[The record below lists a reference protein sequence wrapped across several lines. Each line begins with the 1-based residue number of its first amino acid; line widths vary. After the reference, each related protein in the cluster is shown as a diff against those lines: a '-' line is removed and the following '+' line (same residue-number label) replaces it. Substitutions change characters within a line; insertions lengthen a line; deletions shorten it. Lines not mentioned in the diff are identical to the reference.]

1 MRPGGSKVAFFSPG
15 EAKLLREAG
24 HPRGWARGE
33 VLMREGEEAH
43 SVVLLTDGLV
53 KVTVDSA
60 NGYTSLLALR
70 GPGEL
75 LGEFSCIDGRPRGAT
90 VTAMRRSEG
99 AVLAAEAFLRLL
111 ERDPGLCLSVL
122 RSVVGRLRDSD
133 GLRAEQGARTTRARV
148 AGLLVK
154 LAVQYGAAAPETL
167 PGAVA
172 VQVNQRELAA
182 ATGAS
187 RESVVRCL
195 RAMQQEGLV
204 ATRRGRTVVLDLA
217 GLRRWAEE

>member
-1 MRPGGSKVAFFSPG
+1 MRPGGSEVAFFSPG
-15 EAKLLREAG
+15 EVKLLRETG
-24 HPRGWARGE
+24 HPRGWVRGE
-33 VLMREGEEAH
+33 VLMREGEEAD
-43 SVVLLTDGLV
+43 SVVLLTVGLV
-53 KVTVDSA
+53 KATVDSA

-75 LGEFSCIDGRPRGAT
+75 LGELSCVDGRPRGAT

-99 AVLAAEAFLRLL
+99 VVIAADTFLRLL
-111 ERDPGLCLSVL
+111 ERDPSLCLAVL
-122 RSVVGRLRDSD
+122 RSVVDRLRDSD

-154 LAVQYGAAAPETL
+154 LAVQYGSAAPETL
-167 PGAVA
+167 PGAVS

>member
-1 MRPGGSKVAFFSPG
+1 MAFFSPG
-15 EAKLLREAG
+15 EVESLRQAG
-24 HPRGWARGE
+24 HARAWDRGE
-33 VLMREGEEAH
+33 VLMREGEQADF
-43 SVVLLTDGLV
+43 VVLLTAGLV
-53 KVTVDSA
+53 KATVDSA

-75 LGEFSCIDGRPRGAT
+75 LGELACVDGGPRGAT

-99 AVLAAEAFLRLL
+99 VVVAAGAFLRLL
-111 ERDPGLCLSVL
+111 EREPGLSLSVL

-133 GLRAEQGARTTRARV
+133 GLRAEQGARTTRSRV
-148 AGLLVK
+148 AALLVK
-154 LAVQYGAAAPETL
+154 LAVEYGSAVLEPL
-167 PGAVA
+167 PGAVS

-182 ATGAS
+182 AAGAS

-195 RAMQQEGLV
+195 RAMQREGLV
-204 ATRRGRTVVLDLA
+204 ATGRGRTVVLDLA

>member
-1 MRPGGSKVAFFSPG
+1 MAFFSPG
-15 EAKLLREAG
+15 EVESLRQAG
-24 HPRGWARGE
+24 HARAWVRGE
-33 VLMREGEEAH
+33 VLMREGERADF
-43 SVVLLTDGLV
+43 VVLLTAGLV
-53 KVTVDSA
+53 KATVDSA

-75 LGEFSCIDGRPRGAT
+75 LGELACVDGGPRGAT

-99 AVLAAEAFLRLL
+99 VVVAAGAFLRLL
-111 ERDPGLCLSVL
+111 EREPGLSLSVL

-148 AGLLVK
+148 AALLVK
-154 LAVQYGAAAPETL
+154 LAVEYGSAVPEPL
-167 PGAVA
+167 PGAVS
-172 VQVNQRELAA
+172 VQINQRELASA
-182 ATGAS
+182 AGAS

-195 RAMQQEGLV
+195 RAMQREGLV
-204 ATRRGRTVVLDLA
+204 ATGRGRTVVLDLA

>member
-1 MRPGGSKVAFFSPG
+1 MALFSP
-15 EAKLLREAG
+15 EAVKLIREAG
-24 HPRGWARGE
+24 HPRGWGRGE
-33 VLMREGEEAH
+33 VLMREGDPAD
-43 SVVLLTDGLV
+43 SVVLLTGGLV
-53 KVTVDSA
+53 KATVDSA

-75 LGEFSCIDGRPRGAT
+75 LGELACIDGGPRGAT
-90 VTAMRRSEG
+90 VTAMRRSAG
-99 AVLAAEAFLRLL
+99 VVVAGDAFLRLL
-111 ERDPGLCLSVL
+111 ERDSALCLAVL

-154 LAVQYGAAAPETL
+154 LAVQYGSAASEAP

-172 VQVNQRELAA
+172 VQVNQRELAS

-204 ATRRGRTVVLDLA
+204 VTGRGRTVVLDLA